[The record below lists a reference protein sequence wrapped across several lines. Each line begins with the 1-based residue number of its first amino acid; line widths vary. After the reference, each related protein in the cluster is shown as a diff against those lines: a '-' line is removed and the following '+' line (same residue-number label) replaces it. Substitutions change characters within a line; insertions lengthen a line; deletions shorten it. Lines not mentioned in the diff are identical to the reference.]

1 MNTRGIRRFQNA
13 ILFNRGESEREIEY
27 AISRALNNEDLA
39 VGVRLRN
46 KRIILHWLQGRF
58 KTEIVKRNSL
68 PGRMLIKD
76 GVVWSLT
83 NRGPVV
89 TPPWGRP

>member
-13 ILFNRGESEREIEY
+13 ILFNRGESERETEY
-27 AISRALNNEDLA
+27 AISRALNAEDLA
-39 VGVRLRN
+39 VGVRLRG
-46 KRIILHWLQGRF
+46 KRIVLHWFQGRL
-58 KTEIVKRNSL
+58 KTEIIKRNSL

-83 NRGPVV
+83 KRGPLF
-89 TPPWGRP
+89 TPPWGQL